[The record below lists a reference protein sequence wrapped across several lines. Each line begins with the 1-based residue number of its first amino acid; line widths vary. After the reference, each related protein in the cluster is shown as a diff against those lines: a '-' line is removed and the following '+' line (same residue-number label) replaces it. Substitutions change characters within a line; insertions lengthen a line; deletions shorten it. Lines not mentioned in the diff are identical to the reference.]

1 MLLDLN
7 EDEALVKG
15 SLEQFTAGALRL
27 RIKPFADRHEFPIE
41 LVKEFLALG
50 FMGTA
55 YDPAFGGGGL
65 GTRGAAIVAETL
77 ARAEPGFAAIFL
89 CNSAPMTVIARYG
102 SDDLKSKWLEPL
114 CRGDFIASF
123 GVTEPSGGSDVASVK
138 MRAVEDGDSFV
149 LSGSKVFST
158 NAGTPLHGITTFV
171 AVTDPDLGAKG
182 LSTFVVPVG
191 TPGFRVGKASRKIGW
206 RVADSVELFLD
217 DCRVPKANMVGNRG
231 DGLRQIL
238 TTLSIGRILV
248 AATGLGL
255 ARKAIDLAKVY
266 GSGRQVG
273 GTPIFQHQGLTFPL
287 ADALTKIHA
296 AELMIRNA
304 ACLADADRPF
314 RLETSMAKLF
324 ATEMAGEA
332 ADIALQV
339 HGGYGAFEE
348 FDVSSLPG
356 EARVL
361 RILEGTSEIQRLVIA
376 RELTA

>member
-7 EDEALVKG
+7 EEERLLKE
-15 SLEQFTAGALRL
+15 SLEQLAEGSIRP
-27 RIKPFADRHEFPIE
+27 RIKAFVDRHEFPADLI
-41 LVKEFLALG
+41 KEFLSLG

-55 YDPAFGGGGL
+55 YEPDFAGGGL

-77 ARAEPGFAAIFL
+77 ARVEPGFAAIYL

-102 SDDLKSKWLEPL
+102 SDELKRKWLEPL

-123 GVTEPSGGSDVASVK
+123 GVTEPSGGSDVASIK
-138 MRAVEDGDSFV
+138 TRAVEDGEFFV

-158 NAGTPLHGITTFV
+158 NAGTALHGASTFV
-171 AVTDPDLGAKG
+171 AVTDPELGPKG

-191 TPGFRVGKASRKIGW
+191 TPGFTVGKAGRKIGW
-206 RVADSVELFLD
+206 RIADSVELFLD
-217 DCRVPKANMVGNRG
+217 ECRVPKANMIGRRG
-231 DGLRQIL
+231 DGLKQIL

-248 AATGLGL
+248 GAAGLGL
-255 ARKAIDLAKVY
+255 ARKAIDLAKAY
-266 GSGRQVG
+266 GAGRKVG
-273 GTPIFQHQGLTFPL
+273 GVPIFNHQGVTFPL

-296 AELMIRNA
+296 TELMIRNA
-304 ACLADADRPF
+304 ACLADAGRPF

-324 ATEMAGEA
+324 ATEMASEA
-332 ADIALQV
+332 ADVALQV
-339 HGGYGAFEE
+339 HGGYGVFEE
-348 FDVSSLPG
+348 YDVSGLLG

-376 RELTA
+376 RELLA

>member
-7 EDEALVKG
+7 EDETMLRNGLQQFAEG
-15 SLEQFTAGALRL
+15 SLRPK
-27 RIKPFADRHEFPIE
+27 IKAFADEHKFPTE
-41 LVKEFLALG
+41 LMKEFLALG

-55 YDPAFGGGGL
+55 YDPNYGGGGL
-65 GTRGAAIVAETL
+65 GTRGAAIVAEQL
-77 ARAEPGFAAIFL
+77 ARIEPGFAAIYL
-89 CNSAPMTVIARYG
+89 CNSAPMTTIARYG
-102 SDDLKSKWLEPL
+102 SDEIKRKWLEPL
-114 CRGDFIASF
+114 CRGDMIASF

-158 NAGTPLHGITTFV
+158 NAGTPLHGVTTFV
-171 AVTDPDLGAKG
+171 AVTDPDLGPRG

-191 TPGFRVGKASRKIGW
+191 TPGFTVGKPGRKIGW
-206 RVADSVELFLD
+206 RIADSVELFLD
-217 DCRVPKANMVGNRG
+217 GCRIPKANMIGNRG
-231 DGLRQIL
+231 DGLKQIL

-248 AATGLGL
+248 AATALGL
-255 ARKAIDLAKVY
+255 ARKAVDLAKSY
-266 GSGRQVG
+266 GNGRKVG
-273 GTPIFQHQGLTFPL
+273 GAGIFNHQGLTFPL
-287 ADALTKIHA
+287 ADSLTNIHA

-304 ACLADADRPF
+304 SCLADADRPF
-314 RLETSMAKLF
+314 RLETSMTKLF
-324 ATEMAGEA
+324 ATEMAGQA

-348 FDVSSLPG
+348 YEVSSLPG

-376 RELTA
+376 RELSA